1 MGLRVVLR
9 YHEILDDAMEPREEP
24 QVNPYTPAP
33 THPTEDGLAR
43 LELMV
48 AVVLDRM
55 TAVDPE
61 PDPKAG

>member
-9 YHEILDDAMEPREEP
+9 SHEILDDAMEPREEP
-24 QVNPYTPAP
+24 QVNPCTPAP

>member
-1 MGLRVVLR
+1 
-9 YHEILDDAMEPREEP
+9 MEPREEP
-24 QVNPYTPAP
+24 KVNPYAPVP
-33 THPTEDGLAR
+33 THPTEPGLAR

-61 PDPKAG
+61 PDSKAG